1 MGADYLECHAGI
13 RREVREFNLAQ
24 KGNLVFGEDVGVD
37 HARMLQDLLQETDTA
52 DGLRLDAPRFTV
64 SRIFAQIPLGPGL
77 REVVLHLGINLVD
90 KMLQLGR
97 NLVVSL
103 L

>member
-1 MGADYLECHAGI
+1 MGADNLECHAGI
-13 RREVREFNLAQ
+13 CREVGEFDPAQ
-24 KGNLVFGEDVGVD
+24 KGNPVFREGVGVD
-37 HARMLQDLLQETDTA
+37 NARMLQDLLQETDAA
-52 DGLRLDAPRFTV
+52 DGLSLYPPCFTV
-64 SRIFAQIPLGPGL
+64 SRILAQVPLGAGL
-77 REVVLHLGINLVD
+77 REVVLHFGVNLVD